1 MISDIFF
8 SEVNSEKVSS
18 LRMYFFIFSISLSI
32 LTFFILKKTW
42 ISSRYANPLLFSGGF
57 LSELETNYNESNKT
71 KMKKT
76 IISISFIL
84 LICICFWWTK
94 HHTQDYEQFLLLIL
108 SKSSLEVVAGYKTS
122 LLWHDTSNSCWETN

>member
-71 KMKKT
+71 KMKQT

-84 LICICFWWTK
+84 LICICFLVDQASYSGLRAISSS
-94 HHTQDYEQFLLLIL
+94 HTFQKFIRGGCWLYNFFTLTWHFKQLL
-108 SKSSLEVVAGYKTS
+108 G
-122 LLWHDTSNSCWETN
+122 N